1 MQRKETKPEAQGGV
15 FSSLYNVLH
24 TSASYV
30 ASGISDYVIY
40 PALYK
45 LASLLPTPPNATP
58 QVIIK
63 HRKVSRYQTNKTAS
77 IAMPDLSERKV
88 NCPKSIKKISCSPEK
103 NTKEIKGTTA
113 SSTTTLYD
121 MLMTY
126 LPHTSTVTEEIKPSP
141 KCTTEVKTEKNI
153 KLSGST
159 INNEATD
166 IIDKLKDEISEHAA
180 RRVDLFFYL
189 LIAVHGKKVKISKAD
204 TIKQH
209 GKGCRKKATQACHSS
224 LFPNLKFSDE
234 NKSTMSLQGTHF
246 DESLNM
252 TVELPEI
259 VNVFDGYLE
268 GNNKNGRYIQ
278 ACLVVINKVSMNEI
292 SIKEGMNE
300 FLRIMHDFFNEFETE
315 KLIKMNTE
323 NALLLSRVSAYEK
336 MGTFLCTNEDKKTIS
351 NDYIFALLRL
361 RHDDIKKVENN
372 SDLLTAYYEQFQ
384 KETLESKA
392 SHKRQRRTT
401 KH

>member
-77 IAMPDLSERKV
+77 IAMPDLTERKAGG
-88 NCPKSIKKISCSPEK
+88 SKKFSCSQEK
-103 NTKEIKGTTA
+103 EPKEIKSTS
-113 SSTTTLYD
+113 SSTSTLYD
-121 MLMTY
+121 VLLTY
-126 LPHTSTVTEEIKPSP
+126 LPYASKVPEETKSSSKYSTD
-141 KCTTEVKTEKNI
+141 VKTEKNI
-153 KLSGST
+153 KISST
-159 INNEATD
+159 ISNEATD

-209 GKGCRKKATQACHSS
+209 GKGCRKKGTQACHSS

-234 NKSTMSLQGTHF
+234 SKSTLSLQGTHF

-278 ACLVVINKVSMNEI
+278 ACLVVINKVSMNEM

-300 FLRIMHDFFNEFETE
+300 FLRIMNDFFNEFETE

-323 NALLLSRVSAYEK
+323 NTALLSRVCAYEK
-336 MGTFLCTNEDKKTIS
+336 AGTFFCTNKDNKTIS
-351 NDYIFALLRL
+351 NNYIYALLRL
-361 RHDDIKKVENN
+361 CADDIKKVEKN
-372 SDLLTAYYEQFQ
+372 SSLLTAHYEQFQ

-392 SHKRQRRTT
+392 SHRRQRRT
-401 KH
+401 KNH